1 MKRQG
6 DTMTNKLYMEN
17 PYLRE
22 IDAKIIEKKFRDKKY
37 YIKLD
42 RTIFYPHLSGGQPG
56 DKGTING
63 FDILESIEDN
73 GDIIHVV
80 EENINGQ
87 DAHISID
94 WENRFDLMQQHSGQH
109 LLSYSFDKLFN
120 GRTVGFYISKEYVYI
135 DIDIENISDAEIA
148 QVESL
153 TNKIIQSNFQIKSYF
168 VEQSELANLKL
179 RKDPTVTSNIRIVEI
194 DTLDYSP
201 CGGTHLFNT
210 GELGLIKI
218 RKFEHNKGNTRVEF
232 VCGNRAL
239 NDYRWKHDY
248 IKEIGLLLSS
258 KDKDILYKVNKIYNI
273 KDELDK
279 ENRKLKGEL
288 YEYKAKEYLSESKSI
303 NGINYIM
310 IEPENVDFKDI
321 SYISTY
327 LNNNNTNL
335 VQIYGLY
342 NDSLGQF
349 FVSKSRDLN
358 IDLQSILKEISEEYE
373 IKGGGSST
381 TVQGGTI
388 SDNLKEITNLF
399 YNKIVEITNK
409 EE

>member
-22 IDAKIIEKKFRDKKY
+22 IDAKIIEKKYRDRKY

-63 FDILESIEDN
+63 IEILESLEDN

-80 EENINGQ
+80 EENITSQ
-87 DAHISID
+87 DVHISID

-109 LLSYSFDKLFN
+109 LLSYSFNKLFN
-120 GRTVGFYISKEYVYI
+120 GQTVGFYIGKEYVYI
-135 DIDIENISDAEIA
+135 DIDIENISDAEIG
-148 QVESL
+148 QVEFL
-153 TNKIIQSNFQIKSYF
+153 ANKIIQSNFQIKSYF
-168 VEQSELANLKL
+168 VDHSELSKLNL
-179 RKDPTVTSNIRIVEI
+179 RKEPVVHSNIRIVEM
-194 DTLDYSP
+194 DSLDYSP
-201 CGGTHLFNT
+201 CGGTHLYNT

-218 RKFEHNKGNTRVEF
+218 RKWEHNRGNTRVEF
-232 VCGNRAL
+232 VCGNRAF
-239 NDYRWKHDY
+239 NDYSWKNDY
-248 IKEIGLLLSS
+248 IKKIGLLLSS
-258 KDKDILYKVNKIYNI
+258 KDKDILNNVNKIYDL
-273 KDELDK
+273 KDELEK
-279 ENRKLKGEL
+279 ENRNLRGEL
-288 YEYKAKEYLSESKSI
+288 YEYKANRYLSESKSI

-310 IEPENVDFKDI
+310 IEPENIDLKDI

-342 NDSLGQF
+342 NDTLGQF
-349 FVSKSRDLN
+349 FVSRSRDLD
-358 IDLQSILKEISEEYE
+358 IDLQRILKEISEEYE
-373 IKGGGSST
+373 IKGGGSSS
-381 TVQGGTI
+381 TVQGGTS
-388 SDNLKEITNLF
+388 SDQLKDVVQSF
-399 YNKIVEITNK
+399 YNKIKANEI
-409 EE
+409 